1 MPPALEAW
9 SLNHWT
15 AREVTLAYFI
25 LSINGVCMST
35 PVSQFILPFSSLG
48 VHMFVLYI
56 RVSTSEQIR
65 VLTIIM
71 VTVLALIAL
80 GISLIHKAPLH
91 TAIFGSSAF
100 PTLLR
105 ITATFQ
111 RPELASC
118 PRSCFEN
125 CPRVVIVF
133 NHSSH
138 HYPIPI
144 GPPSRMCSSHQKKS
158 RFPKGSGQRC
168 HSASVLLRQFGYRNG
183 VSHLRAFPIL
193 TDLDREKLKTSFE
206 KNKWNP
212 MHVVHPSWLRA
223 TSSFWEST

>member
-25 LSINGVCMST
+25 HSINGVCMST

-56 RVSTSEQIR
+56 CVSTSEQIR

-144 GPPSRMCSSHQKKS
+144 GPPSKD
-158 RFPKGSGQRC
+158 
-168 HSASVLLRQFGYRNG
+168 VLLPSKKVPLSKRKWSA
-183 VSHLRAFPIL
+183 VPL
-193 TDLDREKLKTSFE
+193 SFCF
-206 KNKWNP
+206 
-212 MHVVHPSWLRA
+212 A
-223 TSSFWEST
+223 